1 MLHQDVAQLRTQHDE
16 LAETLRAFGRTVD
29 LRVLRQDP
37 EREALG
43 VTTRRVDEGNG
54 LVDEDLRLVAD
65 LFAVRL
71 ALQRV
76 AQLEKPV
83 RDALE
88 LLTAFFVAK
97 REAERL
103 VREAS
108 GLVHE
113 FLRAAEGHA
122 LLDLDTELVEVDH
135 RQRRRDERLLAKLD
149 RLG

>member
-1 MLHQDVAQLRTQHDE
+1 MSSSARRRSARCSSESSFASLSRCLTRMS
-16 LAETLRAFGRTVD
+16 LSTLGRAVD
-29 LRVLRQDP
+29 LRVLREDP

-43 VTTRRVDEGNG
+43 IAARSVDEGDG

-122 LLDLDTELVEVDH
+122 LLHLDPELVEVD
-135 RQRRRDERLLAKLD
+135 
-149 RLG
+149 